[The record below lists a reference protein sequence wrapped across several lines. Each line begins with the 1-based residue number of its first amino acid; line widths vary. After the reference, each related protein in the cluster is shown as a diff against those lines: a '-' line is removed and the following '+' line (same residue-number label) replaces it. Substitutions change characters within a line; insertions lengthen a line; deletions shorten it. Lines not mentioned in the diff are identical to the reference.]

1 MSFACARMLV
11 QESDDSS
18 NALGWAIIDDM
29 VRDNAYTEE
38 QAAYLDAMRA
48 YRSEFSSLGRNDMLW
63 APYYSKSHYE
73 ETLDVYY
80 TQLNLYWVREHHSSV
95 YTS

>member
-1 MSFACARMLV
+1 MLV

-48 YRSEFSSLGRNDMLW
+48 YRSEFSSLGQIGR
-63 APYYSKSHYE
+63 AH
-73 ETLDVYY
+73 V
-80 TQLNLYWVREHHSSV
+80 
-95 YTS
+95 